1 MNLFKIKSPFYL
13 MQNKRLI
20 IQEEFTK
27 FMELDASW
35 NDEERYIWAFI
46 HYQKFHHKFRYVKK
60 FSRFSDENLLYA
72 KILINFYAARYGIR
86 YEDSL
91 EVLAD
96 FAEKLIYKL

>member
-1 MNLFKIKSPFYL
+1 MNLFKIISPFYL

-46 HYQKFHHKFRYVKK
+46 HYQK
-60 FSRFSDENLLYA
+60 
-72 KILINFYAARYGIR
+72 LIIT
-86 YEDSL
+86 
-91 EVLAD
+91 
-96 FAEKLIYKL
+96 IH